1 MNLLQS
7 TLQIGKNG
15 LTPEFFETIKIHFK
29 KRTSVKV
36 VLLKSCGRDKEK
48 TKEIAG
54 KIQMEL
60 GKNYTYKIVGFTIFL
75 KKWRKE
81 QKAVLYEYNTEG

>member
-1 MNLLQS
+1 MNLFQS

-15 LTPEFFETIKIHFK
+15 LTPGFFEELKMHFK
-29 KRTSVKV
+29 KRSSVKV
-36 VLLKSCGRDKEK
+36 VLLKSAGHDKEK
-48 TKEIAG
+48 TKEIAE
-54 KIQMEL
+54 KIMMEL

-81 QKAVLYEYNTEG
+81 KGL